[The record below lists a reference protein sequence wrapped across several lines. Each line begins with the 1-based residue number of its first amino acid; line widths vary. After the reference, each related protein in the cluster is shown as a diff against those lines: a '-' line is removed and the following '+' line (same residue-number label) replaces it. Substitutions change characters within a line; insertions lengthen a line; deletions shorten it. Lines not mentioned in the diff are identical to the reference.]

1 MQHFKLSFKVSMQ
14 RMRSANV
21 PSRRRRKSKK
31 KNKDFDD
38 EKKKKDEKVVDCLY
52 LGLMCCECVIC

>member
-1 MQHFKLSFKVSMQ
+1 MQ
-14 RMRSANV
+14 RIRSANV

-38 EKKKKDEKVVDCLY
+38 NKKKDEKVVDCLY
-52 LGLMCCECVIC
+52 VGLMCCECVIC